1 MTDVTEATGRDSL
14 GRTGSPYLIWI
25 RLAVGLAQGAALWW
39 LYHSADAFSWL
50 CDDLRPGACPTAVWP
65 ATVPEL
71 FGPLAMILV
80 MVPVLLLAGVG
91 RMRPLTLALWAVAA
105 TALLALL
112 GWHGVAAQSITE
124 YGPRSRPPF
133 LPWPMPLF
141 AATALF
147 IGHHLVLPADMER
160 KWIAAFPTYFDT
172 AWKAGVQLA
181 LSIGFTGAFWL
192 LLFLGSA
199 LFHIIGLNFLQD
211 LLGEEWFSIPITTL
225 VFATAVHLTDVRDGL
240 IRGVRSVA
248 LMLLSWLLLLMTVLA
263 AGFLAA
269 LPFTGLQGL
278 WDTGSAT
285 ALVLAAAAAL
295 IILVNTAYQDGR
307 ADNLPPAIL
316 RVTVR
321 IAAVL
326 LTPLVVIAFW
336 GLALRIG
343 QHGLTPDRIIAF
355 ACAVIGAAYAAGY
368 GFAALSPFWRTGAG
382 WMRPLERTNVWTAG
396 LEIAVII
403 ALFSPI
409 ADPARLSVADQ
420 MARLERGA
428 VKPDQFD
435 YHFLRFESGKAGEA
449 ALTRLARSSNAGI
462 AGLARSMQA
471 EKHRYDVDLAD
482 PLPSADDIRIRANP
496 VGAVLPASF
505 TEQYPRLR
513 EVLSGCVEGAACE
526 ARMLNLDRDGATE
539 VIVAARGRLSVFK
552 READGRWF
560 EWAEYTPPSC
570 QEGSA
575 DVAAALRRGEFET
588 APPAFPDLI
597 LNGRRFRHQEGSPE
611 CSRDDG
617 EADAPPPPAPRPATE
632 GESHGRLQPHRM

>member
-1 MTDVTEATGRDSL
+1 MTDATEATGRNSL
-14 GRTGSPYLIWI
+14 GRTGSPLLIVF
-25 RLAVGLAQGAALWW
+25 RLAIGLNQGGALWW
-39 LYHSADAFSWL
+39 LFRSTHGGFADVLQLS
-50 CDDLRPGACPTAVWP
+50 WP

-71 FGPLAMILV
+71 FGPLAMIFV

-91 RMRPLTLALWAVAA
+91 RMRWMTLLFWVLGA
-105 TALLALL
+105 TTFLALL
-112 GWHGVAAQSITE
+112 GWHGVVSQGSSE
-124 YGPRSRPPF
+124 FGPGSRPPF

-160 KWIAAFPTYFDT
+160 RWIAAFPTYFDT

-199 LFHIIGLNFLQD
+199 LFHVIGLDFLSD
-211 LLGEEWFSIPITTL
+211 LIGKDWFSIPVTTL

-240 IRGVRSVA
+240 IRGVRSVV

-307 ADNLPPAIL
+307 ADNLPPVVL

-321 IAAVL
+321 VAAVL
-326 LTPLVVIAFW
+326 LTPLVIIAFW

-368 GFAALSPFWRTGAG
+368 GWAALSPFWRKGAG
-382 WMRPLERTNVWTAG
+382 WMQPLERTNVWTAG
-396 LEIAVII
+396 LEIAVIL
-403 ALFSPI
+403 ALFSPL
-409 ADPARLSVADQ
+409 ADPVRLSVADQ
-420 MARLERGA
+420 VARLERGA

-435 YHFLRFESGKAGEA
+435 YRFLRFHSGKAGEA
-449 ALTRLARSSNAGI
+449 ALAGLARSSNTDIAARAQVTQAVNDRYDMADNGGAVVGNVAIESWPAGTTLP
-462 AGLARSMQA
+462 AGLVAVVEMSTGGPDCQPGEHCAATLMDLDADGTQ
-471 EKHRYDVDLAD
+471 EILLAD
-482 PLPSADDIRIRANP
+482 RERLYVFVPTSNTWVRQGTYSAFGCPGVQVDPREHLRAGQVRAIPPRWPSLR
-496 VGAVLPASF
+496 VGKDFVSKF
-505 TEQYPRLR
+505 R
-513 EVLSGCVEGAACE
+513 ESTDCE
-526 ARMLNLDRDGATE
+526 ARHIPAA
-539 VIVAARGRLSVFK
+539 VAER
-552 READGRWF
+552 
-560 EWAEYTPPSC
+560 
-570 QEGSA
+570 
-575 DVAAALRRGEFET
+575 
-588 APPAFPDLI
+588 
-597 LNGRRFRHQEGSPE
+597 
-611 CSRDDG
+611 
-617 EADAPPPPAPRPATE
+617 PPPAAR
-632 GESHGRLQPHRM
+632 